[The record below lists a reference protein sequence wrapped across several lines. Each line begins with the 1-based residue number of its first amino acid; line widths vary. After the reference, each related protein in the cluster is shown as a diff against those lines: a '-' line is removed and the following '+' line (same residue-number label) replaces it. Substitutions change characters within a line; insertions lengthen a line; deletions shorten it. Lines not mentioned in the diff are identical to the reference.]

1 MDRIAAAIFDFQL
14 NALSVVVTVVFMM
27 LFFMMWSR
35 RGSIDCI
42 DLITSPDGRI
52 SRTAI
57 GQLCG
62 IIVAIWSPVYMSVT
76 GNLDSTVLAVCLAY
90 LGLVEGYAKYLRFKQ
105 DDNAARTGQK

>member
-1 MDRIAAAIFDFQL
+1 MDRIADAIFGWQL
-14 NALSVVVTVVFMM
+14 NALSVVVTAAFMM
-27 LFFMMWSR
+27 LFFMMWTR
-35 RGSIDCI
+35 RGSIDCL

-57 GQLCG
+57 GQLSG
-62 IIVAIWSPVYMSVT
+62 ILVAIWSPVYMSVN

-105 DDNAARTGQK
+105 DGNASKNAEK